1 MKILLKMFLLP
12 RDNIEAWTYLY
23 RFCIWR
29 TEVYMWTCFSLLKK
43 QLNVW
48 KVPGQVSFFLPWL
61 VHYREILELSGN
73 WVWVWFMKRG
83 WPVWGDWNAG
93 SHSVPHSAVVTTNGI
108 TVCSAQVLCPYLT
121 HCRKATGSL

>member
-1 MKILLKMFLLP
+1 MRILLKMFLLP

-23 RFCIWR
+23 RFCIEGLR
-29 TEVYMWTCFSLLKK
+29 FMCGLVSPYKKK

-61 VHYREILELSGN
+61 VYREILELSGSQ
-73 WVWVWFMKRG
+73 VWVWFLKRD

-93 SHSVPHSAVVTTNGI
+93 SHSVPHSAVVNTNGI